1 MEYPDWVQET
11 SNWLV
16 EQTLI
21 GTPADRMLKGFCER
35 LVEGGIPLVR
45 GHIACGYLHP
55 MFRAFSVTWNR
66 EEGIVRDRFSFQS
79 ASNEAWLRSPLK
91 AVTETEANE
100 LRFRLK
106 DGEGIKK
113 FPVLAEF
120 KERGFTDY
128 IVLVRPFSA
137 PPQQALARM
146 DGCISSWV
154 TDGEEGFS
162 DKCMRALQRLFP
174 RLAVALKTI
183 VREQTAQNIAS
194 AYLGN
199 HAGDRVL
206 RGSIRRGDGETI
218 QAAIWFSDMRG
229 STAIADIMEPR
240 LFLNRLNRYFE
251 CTAGSVLD
259 HGGEVLR
266 FIGDAVLAIFPIY
279 GPGGAEKA
287 ARVAVSAAKE
297 AMRRAEIINRDPPEE
312 DPTPIEFGLGL
323 HIGEVL
329 YGNIGVPERLEFS
342 VIGRAANESA
352 RLQDLTKLHDT
363 KIIASDAFVSLAPG
377 SHWKSLGSHSLR
389 GVSEPQPI
397 WAFDGNGTGAFG

>member
-16 EQTLI
+16 EQTLV

-79 ASNEAWLRSPLK
+79 ATNDAWLRSPLK
-91 AVTETEANE
+91 AVTVSETNE
-100 LRFRLK
+100 LRFRIR
-106 DGEGIKK
+106 DGEGVEE

-120 KERGFTDY
+120 KDRGYKDY
-128 IVLVRPFSA
+128 VAIVRPFSA
-137 PPQQALARM
+137 PAAQALSRM

-154 TDGEEGFS
+154 TDAEVGLS
-162 DKCMRALQRLFP
+162 DRCLVALRRLFP

-183 VREQTAQNIAS
+183 VREQTAHNIAS

-206 RGSIRRGDGETI
+206 RGSFRRGDGETI

-229 STAIADIMEPR
+229 STAIADIMEPK

-287 ARVAVSAAKE
+287 ARVAISAARE
-297 AMRRAEIINRDPPEE
+297 ARRRADLLNEEPPQD

-352 RLQDLTKLHDT
+352 RLQELTKQLDT
-363 KIIASDAFVSLAPG
+363 NIIASDAFVSLTPG
-377 SHWKSLGSHSLR
+377 PNWRSLGSHSLR

-397 WAFDGNGTGAFG
+397 WAFDGNGINGNG